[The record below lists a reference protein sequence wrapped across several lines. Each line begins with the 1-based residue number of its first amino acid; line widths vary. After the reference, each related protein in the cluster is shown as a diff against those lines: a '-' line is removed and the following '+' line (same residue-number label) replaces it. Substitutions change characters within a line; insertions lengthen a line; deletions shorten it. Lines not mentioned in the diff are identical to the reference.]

1 MVCYSFYS
9 PRWIKKVQY
18 DYLIVGAGFAGCV
31 LAERLASQC
40 NKRILIVEKR
50 SHIGGNA
57 YDEYDESGILVHRY
71 GPHIFH
77 TNSKRVFGYL
87 SQFTEWQF
95 YEHKV
100 LAKLGTEL
108 YPIPINRVT
117 LNKLYNLRLGSD
129 LEAQQYLENV
139 RDKRGSILNSEDII
153 VDRVGRDLFNKFFK
167 DFTMKQWGVEPKD
180 LSPSVC
186 GRIPVRTNED
196 CRYFTDQYQF
206 MPRDGYTAMFKKM
219 TSHKNIEILLNI
231 DYKRIL
237 TDIKFDKMI
246 YTGPIDY
253 FFDYLYGQLPYRS
266 IRFEF
271 ENLQRPYY
279 QPVGQINHVESSTE
293 FTRVAE
299 YKHLTG
305 QTAFST
311 TISREFPQKDGEP
324 FYPIPSR
331 ENKSVFEKYEKESD
345 KLKNVTFCGRL
356 AEYQYYNMD
365 QVVAN
370 SLMKFEKI
378 RK

>member
-1 MVCYSFYS
+1 M
-9 PRWIKKVQY
+9 Y

-31 LAERLASQC
+31 LAERLASQS
-40 NKRILIVEKR
+40 NKSVLIVEKR

-57 YDEYDESGILVHRY
+57 YDEYDENGILVHRY

-77 TNSKRVFGYL
+77 TNSKRVFEYL

-100 LAKLGTEL
+100 LARIGTDL
-108 YPIPINRVT
+108 YPIPINRLT
-117 LNKLYNLRLGSD
+117 LNKLYHLGLESD
-129 LEAQQYLENV
+129 LDVQQYLEKV
-139 RDKRGSILNSEDII
+139 REKRKSILNSEDII
-153 VDRVGRDLFNKFFK
+153 IDRVGRDLFNKFFK
-167 DFTMKQWGVEPKD
+167 DFTKKQWGVEPKD

-196 CRYFTDQYQF
+196 CRYFMDQYQF
-206 MPRDGYTAMFKKM
+206 MPLLGYSAMFKKI
-219 TSHKNIEILLNI
+219 TNNKNIEILTNI
-231 DYKRIL
+231 DYKKIV

-253 FFDYLYGQLPYRS
+253 FFDYMYGKLPYRS

-271 ENLQRPYY
+271 ENLPGPYY

-305 QTAFST
+305 QKALST

-324 FYPIPSR
+324 FYPIPSQ
-331 ENKSVFEKYEKESD
+331 ENRIIFEKYERESAA
-345 KLKNVTFCGRL
+345 LAHVLFCGRL

-365 QVVAN
+365 QVVAQA
-370 SLMKFEKI
+370 LTQFEKI
-378 RK
+378 ANTR